1 MKHKFYLLLLL
12 VGANYISN
20 SQTISR
26 YEVLGKPKDTGISV
40 KMFFSTPAEMA
51 VKYSTTS
58 GNLNNQTAW
67 QTFAANDPAE
77 IAINGLQPDTKYYY
91 SVIYRNPGD
100 TNYNTLGEHYF
111 HTQRLLGS
119 TFSFVVQADP
129 HMDASTNVPLYQR
142 CLQNQLEDNPDFMI
156 DLGDFLMTDKLK
168 NLTTNAIP
176 HDTITYR
183 CNLLR
188 ANYETVCHSMPLF
201 NVLGNH
207 EGEAGW
213 NLNGTANNIAVW
225 NAQERNKYFLNPSPD
240 GFYSGDTTLQNY
252 IGPNNSAAHRNSY
265 YSWTWGDALFVVID
279 PYWYTNPKP
288 NTTANSGWN
297 WSLGIQQYNWLKT
310 TLENS
315 NAKFKFIFSHQI
327 VGGDPEGRGG
337 IEFADKYEWGGL
349 NYDGVTSGFAS
360 YRAGWYKP
368 IKDLLTENHV
378 NIFFHG
384 HDHLFVKQDK
394 DCLVYQETPQPSLP
408 NFNYPT
414 QAADYGYIA
423 GQIVG
428 NSGHLRVTVSATQ
441 IQVDYVRAYLP
452 ANENST
458 RHNKDV
464 SATYTI
470 GLTNCYTLSS
480 NSPVIWN
487 ANYADEIVYPNPLI
501 TESKIE
507 FSLRTAEHIS
517 INIYNELGQLVKN
530 LVSDTYVND
539 GKFQVIWD
547 GNDNSGAK
555 VANGTYIYKIIG
567 ENGDATAGKIVVQK

>member
-1 MKHKFYLLLLL
+1 MRNKIYLILLLICVNL
-12 VGANYISN
+12 ISN

-26 YEVLGKPKDTGISV
+26 NEVLGKPKDTGISV

-51 VKYSTTS
+51 VKFGTIS
-58 GNLNNQTAW
+58 GNLSGQTAW

-77 IAINGLQPDTKYYY
+77 ITINGLQPDTKYYY

-100 TNYNTLGEHYF
+100 TSFNTLAEHYF
-111 HTQRLLGS
+111 HTQRQLGS

-176 HDTITYR
+176 HDTISYR

-188 ANYETVCHSMPLF
+188 SNYETVCHSMPLF

-225 NAQERNKYFLNPSPD
+225 NAQERIKYFLNPSPD
-240 GFYSGDTTLQNY
+240 GFYTGDTTMQNY
-252 IGPNNSAAHRNSY
+252 IGPNNSAAHRNAY
-265 YSWTWGDALFVVID
+265 YAWTWGDALFIVID

-288 NTTANSGWN
+288 NTTANTGWN
-297 WSLGIQQYNWLKT
+297 WSLGITQYNWLRT

-360 YRAGWYKP
+360 YRPGWYKP
-368 IKDLLTENHV
+368 IKDLLTDNHV

-452 ANENST
+452 ANENAT

-470 GLTNCYTLSS
+470 GLTNCYTLSA

-487 ANYADEIVYPNPLI
+487 ADYADEIVYPNPL
-501 TESKIE
+501 TTASKIE
-507 FSLRTAEHIS
+507 FSLNTAEHIS
-517 INIYNELGQLVKN
+517 IIIYNELGKLVN
-530 LVSDTYVND
+530 ILVSDTYVNE

-547 GNDNSGAK
+547 GKDNSGAD
-555 VANGTYIYKIIG
+555 VSNGIYIYKIIG
-567 ENGDATAGKIVVQK
+567 ENGAVNTGKIVVKK